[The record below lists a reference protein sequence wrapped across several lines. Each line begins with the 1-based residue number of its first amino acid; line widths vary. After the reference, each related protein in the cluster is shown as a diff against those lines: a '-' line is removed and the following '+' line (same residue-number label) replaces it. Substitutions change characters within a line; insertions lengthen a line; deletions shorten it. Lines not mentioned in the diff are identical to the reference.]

1 MDQGVNS
8 LPIGQFRADN
18 LASRRKLLL
27 FLLLHPPIFPS
38 YILARLREYG
48 LSNQWPDLPFDNWR
62 RKAWRV
68 VVWMENVARVWEL
81 GGWGMLLWDGRSV
94 PAGSRTEEGADGR
107 YPSLLMRALG
117 LRLVPSSPHLAKL
130 VSYEYMN
137 RQLVWN
143 AFTVSPSLTRFVALA
158 DEIGIRNVRFPPTT
172 TLTILFPTFSPPRT
186 HSINPKST
194 TDHRLFL
201 NSPVTHS

>member
-1 MDQGVNS
+1 VS
-8 LPIGQFRADN
+8 YLLIRQFKADN
-18 LASRRKLLL
+18 IASRRKLLL

-48 LSNQWPDLPFDNWR
+48 LSNQWPDLPSDNWR

-68 VVWMENVARVWEL
+68 VVWMENLARIWEL

-94 PAGSRTEEGADGR
+94 PAGCFRYEKSDIR

-143 AFTVSPSLTRFVALA
+143 AFTVSPPFKHLISLA
-158 DEIGIRNVRFPPTT
+158 DGIGIRNVRFPPIT
-172 TLTILFPTFSPPRT
+172 TLTILFPTLSPPCPYP
-186 HSINPKST
+186 IN
-194 TDHRLFL
+194 LE
-201 NSPVTHS
+201 

>member
-1 MDQGVNS
+1 MDHGVCS
-8 LPIGQFRADN
+8 LPIRQSKADN
-18 LASRRKLLL
+18 IASRRKLLL

-38 YILARLREYG
+38 YILSRLREYG
-48 LSNQWPDLPFDNWR
+48 LSNQWPDLPSDNWR

-68 VVWMENVARVWEL
+68 VVWMENLARIWEL
-81 GGWGMLLWDGRSV
+81 GGWGMLLWDGRCVS
-94 PAGSRTEEGADGR
+94 AGFRTEEGADGR

-143 AFTVSPSLTRFVALA
+143 AFTVSPPSHT
-158 DEIGIRNVRFPPTT
+158 
-172 TLTILFPTFSPPRT
+172 
-186 HSINPKST
+186 
-194 TDHRLFL
+194 
-201 NSPVTHS
+201 